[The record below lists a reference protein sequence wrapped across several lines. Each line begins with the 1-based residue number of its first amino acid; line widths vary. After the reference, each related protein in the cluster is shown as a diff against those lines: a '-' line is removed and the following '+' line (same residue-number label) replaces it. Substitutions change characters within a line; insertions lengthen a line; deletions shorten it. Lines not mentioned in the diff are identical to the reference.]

1 MSYRHLTQEERYQIA
16 ALLSA
21 GLSNVAIARQLGR
34 HPSTIGRERRRNTG
48 ERSYRAASA
57 HKAAQTRRHH
67 ASSRP
72 QLPAE
77 AFAQI
82 EHGVSQ
88 QWSPVQ
94 IRGRCQLLGMAV
106 PSHTTIYRYIHRH
119 GLRHRLRLPKRRRGY
134 GRHRVQRF
142 ADRTPISERP
152 QAVQDM
158 TQFGHWEVDTV
169 RPGKGSG
176 VLVTMNERLSGL
188 LCLGWSPTGK
198 AEDVA
203 DTVAACLM
211 PYRTHVHTLTSDRG
225 SEFADGDFIELALE
239 TTLYMADPHAPWQ
252 RARNEHL
259 NGLVREY
266 FPRKR
271 NFSTILPEEIRN
283 AQDAL
288 NNRPRKRHRF
298 LTPFE
303 VFFHHSR
310 VALRG

>member
-1 MSYRHLTQEERYQIA
+1 
-16 ALLSA
+16 
-21 GLSNVAIARQLGR
+21 
-34 HPSTIGRERRRNTG
+34 
-48 ERSYRAASA
+48 
-57 HKAAQTRRHH
+57 
-67 ASSRP
+67 
-72 QLPAE
+72 
-77 AFAQI
+77 
-82 EHGVSQ
+82 
-88 QWSPVQ
+88 
-94 IRGRCQLLGMAV
+94 
-106 PSHTTIYRYIHRH
+106 
-119 GLRHRLRLPKRRRGY
+119 
-134 GRHRVQRF
+134 
-142 ADRTPISERP
+142 
-152 QAVQDM
+152 M

-169 RPGKGSG
+169 RPSKGGG

-188 LCLGWSPTGK
+188 LCLGWSATGK

-211 PYRTHVHTLTSDRG
+211 PWRAHVHTLTSDRG

-239 TTLYMADPHAPWQ
+239 TTMYMADPHAPWQ

-271 NFSTILPEEIRN
+271 NFSTILPEEIQC

-298 LTPFE
+298 LTPSE